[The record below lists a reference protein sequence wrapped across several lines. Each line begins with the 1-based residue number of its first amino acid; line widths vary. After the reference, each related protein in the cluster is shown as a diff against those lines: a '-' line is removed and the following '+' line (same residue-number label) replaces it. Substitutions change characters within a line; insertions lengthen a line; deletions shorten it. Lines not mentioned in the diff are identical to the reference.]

1 MIDKVREKYIQLAKD
16 TLDIQN
22 KGIHQLYEKFSGSS
36 FQKSFTDAI
45 ELLLNCKGRIVVSGI
60 GKSGHIGNKIAATFA
75 STGTPA
81 FFVHPA
87 EASHGD
93 LGMVQK
99 EDVFLAISYS
109 GETAELLR
117 IVPLVKRMGAKLIA
131 MTGNPKSKLAELSD
145 AHLDV
150 SIEKEACPLN
160 LAPTTSTTVSLVMG
174 DALAI
179 VLLDTK
185 NFSADDFARSHPGGS
200 LGQRLLTHVRDV
212 MRVGEDVPKTNINA
226 PLKEALIEIS
236 KKRLGMTV
244 IVNETNQVL
253 GIFTD
258 GDLRRL
264 LEKTLDLESVLLKD
278 VITKNPKITSKNILV
293 AEAVEMMERFR
304 INHLVIATE
313 DGQLEGALNL
323 HDLLTS
329 KII

>member
-16 TLDIQN
+16 TLDIEN
-22 KGIHQLYEKFSGSS
+22 KGIHQLYEKFSENS
-36 FQKSFTDAI
+36 FQKAFVDSI
-45 ELLLNCKGRIVVSGI
+45 ELLLQCKGRIVVSGI
-60 GKSGHIGNKIAATFA
+60 GKSGHIANKIAATFA
-75 STGTPA
+75 STGSPA

-109 GETAELLR
+109 GETAELLT
-117 IVPLVKRMGAKLIA
+117 IVPLVKRMGAKLIS

-145 AHLDV
+145 AHLDISV
-150 SIEKEACPLN
+150 AKEACPLN

-174 DALAI
+174 DALAV

-212 MRVGEDVPKTNINA
+212 MRTGEEVPRTNINA
-226 PLKEALIEIS
+226 PLKDALVEIS

-244 IVNETNQVL
+244 IVDELNHVL

-264 LEKTLDLESVLLKD
+264 LEKTLDLESVKLKD
-278 VITKNPKITSKNILV
+278 VITQNPKTTSKNIL
-293 AEAVEMMERFR
+293 AAQAVEMMERYR
-304 INHLVIATE
+304 INHLVIVSE
-313 DGQLEGALNL
+313 NGQLEGALNL

>member
-16 TLDIQN
+16 TLDIEN
-22 KGIHQLYEKFSGSS
+22 KGIYQLYEKFSESS

-45 ELLLNCKGRIVVSGI
+45 ELLLHCKGRIVVSGI

-75 STGTPA
+75 STGSPA

-99 EDVFLAISYS
+99 DDVFLAISYS

-117 IVPLVKRMGAKLIA
+117 IVPLIKRMGAKLIA

-174 DALAI
+174 DALAV

-212 MRVGEDVPKTNINA
+212 MRVGEDVPRTNINA

-264 LEKTLDLESVLLKD
+264 LEKTLDLESVQLKD
-278 VITKNPKITSKNILV
+278 VITKNPKTTSKNILV
-293 AEAVEMMERFR
+293 AQAVEMMERFR

>member
-1 MIDKVREKYIQLAKD
+1 
-16 TLDIQN
+16 
-22 KGIHQLYEKFSGSS
+22 
-36 FQKSFTDAI
+36 
-45 ELLLNCKGRIVVSGI
+45 
-60 GKSGHIGNKIAATFA
+60 
-75 STGTPA
+75 
-81 FFVHPA
+81 
-87 EASHGD
+87 
-93 LGMVQK
+93 MVQK
-99 EDVFLAISYS
+99 DDVFLAISYS

-117 IVPLVKRMGAKLIA
+117 IVPLIKRMGAKLIA

-174 DALAI
+174 DALAV

-212 MRVGEDVPKTNINA
+212 MRVGEDVPRTNINA

-264 LEKTLDLESVLLKD
+264 LEKTLDLESVQLKD
-278 VITKNPKITSKNILV
+278 VITRNPKTTSKNILV
-293 AEAVEMMERFR
+293 AQAVEMMERFR

>member
-16 TLDIQN
+16 TLDIEN
-22 KGIHQLYEKFSGSS
+22 KGIYQLYEKFSESS

-45 ELLLNCKGRIVVSGI
+45 ELLLHCKGRIVVSGI

-75 STGTPA
+75 STGSPA

-99 EDVFLAISYS
+99 DDVFLAISYS

-174 DALAI
+174 DALAV

-212 MRVGEDVPKTNINA
+212 MRVGEDVPRTNINA

-264 LEKTLDLESVLLKD
+264 LEKTLDLESVQLKD
-278 VITKNPKITSKNILV
+278 VITKNPKTTSKNILV
-293 AEAVEMMERFR
+293 AQAVEMMERFR

-329 KII
+329 KIL

>member
-16 TLDIQN
+16 TLDLEN
-22 KGIHQLYEKFSGSS
+22 KGIHQLYEKFSESS

-45 ELLLNCKGRIVVSGI
+45 ELLLHCKGRIVVSGI

-75 STGTPA
+75 STGSPA

-99 EDVFLAISYS
+99 DDVFLAISYS

-117 IVPLVKRMGAKLIA
+117 IVPLIKRMGAKLIA

-174 DALAI
+174 DALAV

-212 MRVGEDVPKTNINA
+212 MRVGEDVPRTNINA

-264 LEKTLDLESVLLKD
+264 LEKTLDLESVQLKD
-278 VITKNPKITSKNILV
+278 VITKNPKTTSKNILV
-293 AEAVEMMERFR
+293 AQAVEMMERFR

>member
-16 TLDIQN
+16 TLDIEN
-22 KGIHQLYEKFSGSS
+22 KGIYQLYEKFSESS

-45 ELLLNCKGRIVVSGI
+45 ELLLHCKGRIVVSGI

-75 STGTPA
+75 STGSPA

-99 EDVFLAISYS
+99 DDVFLAISYS

-174 DALAI
+174 DALAV

-212 MRVGEDVPKTNINA
+212 MRVGEDVPRTNINA

-264 LEKTLDLESVLLKD
+264 LEKTLDLESVQLKD
-278 VITKNPKITSKNILV
+278 VITKNPKTTSKNILV
-293 AEAVEMMERFR
+293 AQAVEMMERFR